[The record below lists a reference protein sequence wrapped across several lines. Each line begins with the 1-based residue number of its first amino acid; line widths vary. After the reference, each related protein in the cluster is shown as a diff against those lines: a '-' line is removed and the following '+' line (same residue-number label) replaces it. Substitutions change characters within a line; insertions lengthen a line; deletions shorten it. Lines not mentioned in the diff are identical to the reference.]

1 MKPSNYRQWKV
12 LHYWWDNIE
21 DFSNRWKGLSGIHS
35 VIFPGSPRPIDIYV
49 NEHVH
54 NAEQKAITTFFS
66 GAISSRGNKQG
77 PFFSGIKLSSQN
89 NLPMISIAD
98 SSLDDD
104 PELSLAWYTGGAHDN
119 FEANLTTMLN
129 AIADSLKTELILVG
143 GSGGGYASLNY
154 AKRLAKPATVVVWNP
169 QTDIYSYY
177 ERFVK
182 AYLKSRFNFA
192 HSTLAQDNWKQYCRP
207 RTDKL
212 VSTNVLVPETINS
225 IRRLVYLQNK
235 TDWHLQKHLSPLWSK
250 ISKHPIE
257 PGVHAYTD
265 QHIFAVQDFAEG
277 HNPPDSNLIASI
289 LLQLSNTDMK
299 AIDVQLDLAP
309 NSGSQY

>member
-1 MKPSNYRQWKV
+1 M
-12 LHYWWDNIE
+12 
-21 DFSNRWKGLSGIHS
+21 
-35 VIFPGSPRPIDIYV
+35 
-49 NEHVH
+49 H